1 MKITKIYYFCKGRQ
15 KKILGSPDG
24 RKNMNPPMYIAP
36 VIKDDGMEYISI
48 GKLKNF
54 GTTGQNVCI
63 IYLIYVKLK
72 HSISANALY

>member
-1 MKITKIYYFCKGRQ
+1 
-15 KKILGSPDG
+15 
-24 RKNMNPPMYIAP
+24 MNPPMYIAP

-54 GTTGQNVCI
+54 GTTVQNVCI